1 MSRYL
6 AVSTTTASGTL
17 AVSII
22 CVAQRRNMVAVL
34 WEQEEQ
40 VLRPLLQ
47 VQKESTSWLSSSFIR
62 RGLRLG
68 LNSVL
73 KRKVEVRKFTG
84 L

>member
-1 MSRYL
+1 MLRYL

-22 CVAQRRNMVAVL
+22 SVPQRRNIVAVL
-34 WEQEEQ
+34 WEQEE
-40 VLRPLLQ
+40 
-47 VQKESTSWLSSSFIR
+47 QKESTSWLSSSFIR

-68 LNSVL
+68 SNTVLN
-73 KRKVEVRKFTG
+73 RKVEVRKFMG